1 MMKQMNPAPPR
12 LAALLIS
19 LLTTAACAVDEVPT
33 PPAANIWPDPKLIQ
47 ELERKKSP
55 FHFHESDVPKYDLPD
70 PLKCADAAI
79 VTTREQWESK
89 RRPETLE
96 LFRRHV
102 YGRSP
107 APGKVTFDIL
117 ETDAKAIDG
126 QATRKRIKI
135 TCTPEK
141 QGVDSFSFEV
151 NLLTPNRAA
160 TRVPAF
166 ILINNRPI
174 ASADPTRAQKNDFW
188 PVEQIIARGYATA
201 VFRTG
206 DVDPDAA
213 GDAARANGVRAAFH
227 AGVEGEDAWATL
239 AAWAWGAS
247 RVLDYLQTDPAIDAA
262 KVAVIGHSRGGKTAL
277 WAAAQD
283 TRFALAISNCSGRG
297 GASLARRR
305 MGETVKVIN
314 KAFPYWFCD
323 NFKKYDD
330 KEDDLPV
337 DQHQLIS
344 LIAPRAVYVASAEA
358 DFWADQRG
366 EFLALA
372 NANPVFTLYGQP
384 AIKLDEMPPL
394 ETPLIRGTR
403 AYHIRRGVHNLTL
416 YDWQRYMDYA
426 DTLWPKPA
434 THQ

>member
-1 MMKQMNPAPPR
+1 MRLIACLTALWIGWPIATA
-12 LAALLIS
+12 LAA
-19 LLTTAACAVDEVPT
+19 DETPT
-33 PPAANIWPDPKLIQ
+33 PPASNVWPDPKLIQ
-47 ELERKKSP
+47 ELERKKTT
-55 FHFHESDVPKYDLPD
+55 FHFHESDVPKYDLPN
-70 PLKCADAAI
+70 PLKCADGTV

-96 LFRRHV
+96 LFRRYV

-107 APGKVTFDIL
+107 VPPKVTFEVV
-117 ETDAKAIDG
+117 ETDPKAMDG
-126 QATRKRIKI
+126 QATRKRIRI
-135 TCTPEK
+135 TCAADQPLTAPAR
-141 QGVDSFSFEV
+141 SFSFEAS
-151 NLLTPNRAA
+151 LLTPNRTAGA
-160 TRVPAF
+160 RVPAF
-166 ILINNRPI
+166 ILINNRPL
-174 ASADPTRAQKNDFW
+174 ASADPTRAQKNEFW
-188 PVEQIIARGYATA
+188 PADAIIARGYATA

-206 DVDPDAA
+206 DVDPDQA
-213 GDAARANGVRAAFH
+213 GDAARARGVRAVFH

-239 AAWAWGAS
+239 SAWAWGAS

-283 TRFALAISNCSGRG
+283 TRFAMAISSCSGRG

-314 KAFPYWFCD
+314 KGFPYWFCD

-337 DQHQLIS
+337 DQHQLIA
-344 LIAPRAVYVASAEA
+344 LIAPRAVCVGSAEA

-372 NANPVFTLYGQP
+372 SASPVFALYGQAP
-384 AIKLDEMPPL
+384 IKPDEMPPL
-394 ETPLIRGTR
+394 ETPLVRGTR
-403 AYHIRRGVHNLTL
+403 SYHIRHGVHNLL
-416 YDWQRYMDYA
+416 ASDWNHYMDVA
-426 DTLWPKPA
+426 DTLWPKAAAP
-434 THQ
+434 Q